1 MPQLFDWIQ
10 AARPKTLGA
19 AIAPVF
25 VGFTLGARLSGQE
38 IEWRLLAFT
47 MASTMALQIATNW
60 FNDALDFRQG
70 KDTAARVGPRRIT
83 AAGLVRP
90 ESVMLAGYL
99 MLGLATAL
107 SVPLIAARGLPIVVI
122 GIPSLYFC
130 YGYTGGPAPLA
141 YRGLGELFVI
151 LFFGFVAVMGSA
163 FVQCGEWLVG
173 AVVAGLQIG
182 CLSTILI
189 AVNNLRD
196 LEEDRSTGKRTLA
209 ARFGVTF
216 ARMEITA
223 LLAVAYGIGL
233 YWLDK
238 DDTLLCTLPLAVLP
252 LGLFVLIRIWCTPPG
267 PSYNRLLAL
276 SGIHLL
282 LFAGLFCMA
291 AMP

>member
-1 MPQLFDWIQ
+1 MPRLLNWIQ

-19 AIAPVF
+19 AISPVF
-25 VGFTLGARLSGQE
+25 VGFILAARLSGQQ

-47 MASTMALQIATNW
+47 LASTMALQIATNW

-83 AAGLVRP
+83 AAGLVSP

-107 SVPLIAARGLPIVVI
+107 SVPLIAARGLPIVII

-130 YGYTGGPAPLA
+130 YGYTGGPFPLA

-216 ARMEITA
+216 ARVEITA
-223 LLAVAYGIGL
+223 LLAVTYGIGL

-276 SGIHLL
+276 SGVHLL

>member
-1 MPQLFDWIQ
+1 MPRLLNWIQ

-19 AIAPVF
+19 AISPVF
-25 VGFTLGARLSGQE
+25 VGFILAARLSGQQ

-47 MASTMALQIATNW
+47 LASTMALQIATNW

-83 AAGLVRP
+83 AAGLVSP

-107 SVPLIAARGLPIVVI
+107 SVPLIAARGLPIVII

-130 YGYTGGPAPLA
+130 YGYTGGPFPLA

-216 ARMEITA
+216 ARVEITA
-223 LLAVAYGIGL
+223 LLAVTYGIGL

-238 DDTLLCTLPLAVLP
+238 DDTLLCSLPLAVLP

-282 LFAGLFCMA
+282 LFAGLFCTA

>member
-1 MPQLFDWIQ
+1 MPRLLNWIQ

-19 AIAPVF
+19 AISPVF
-25 VGFTLGARLSGQE
+25 VGFILAARLSGQQ

-47 MASTMALQIATNW
+47 LASTMALQIATNW

-83 AAGLVRP
+83 AAGLVSP

-107 SVPLIAARGLPIVVI
+107 SVPLIAARGLPIVII

-130 YGYTGGPAPLA
+130 YGYTGGPFPLA

-216 ARMEITA
+216 ARVEITA
-223 LLAVAYGIGL
+223 LLAVTYGIGL